1 MRRLLSHFPEHSG
14 RHRPLRRSRARN
26 ETAIVVCVGVTPWML
41 LACHVVNFRGAREHD
56 ECVADDFLGAING
69 DEELPSG
76 SECLMAVMTGRV

>member
-1 MRRLLSHFPEHSG
+1 
-14 RHRPLRRSRARN
+14 
-26 ETAIVVCVGVTPWML
+26 ML